1 MSDLDGI
8 GNLIKLKENFTFKFY
23 KFFDVSKIQEH
34 ISKYNDEWIIDT
46 SRQDTHDAHKYTN
59 AYFIVEHR
67 SDWKYGEEYNA
78 NFVCKDFKLWELV
91 EPITKELELIVDGK
105 IGKVTLIKL
114 FDKKNVSPHRDY
126 GDYLGFVR
134 RFHIPIF
141 TNESVLF
148 GIETTK
154 QHMAVGEC
162 WEINNSKSHF
172 VINSGNDD
180 RIHLLIDVMPNYIIR
195 KEI

>member
-1 MSDLDGI
+1 MSNLDGI

-34 ISKYNDEWIIDT
+34 ISKYNDEWTIDT
-46 SRQDTHDAHKYTN
+46 SRQDTHDTHKYTN

-67 SDWKYGEEYNA
+67 SDWKYGEEYNT
-78 NFVCKDFKLWELV
+78 NFVCKDLKLWELI

-141 TNESVLF
+141 TNKDVLF

-172 VINSGNDD
+172 VINSGNED
-180 RIHLLIDVMPNYIIR
+180 RIHLLIDIMPNYIIR